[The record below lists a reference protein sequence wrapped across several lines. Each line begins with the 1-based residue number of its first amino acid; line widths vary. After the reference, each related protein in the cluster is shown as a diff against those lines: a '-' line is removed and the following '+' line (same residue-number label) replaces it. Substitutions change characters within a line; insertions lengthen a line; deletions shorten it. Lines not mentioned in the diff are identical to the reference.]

1 MSQIYI
7 ISFIL
12 STLIVPQVMLLE
24 FIRGLDLKLFQFLT
38 FANIIANNVYV
49 YVISL
54 ILFTFNLI
62 LPY

>member
-1 MSQIYI
+1 MSEIYI

-12 STLIVPQVMLLE
+12 SILIVPQIMLLE
-24 FIRGLDLKLFQFLT
+24 FVRRLDLKLFQFLT
-38 FANIIANNVYV
+38 FTNIIANNIYV